1 MAVFDQ
7 SALVDRAAALVA
19 AAKAAGADAADAVA
33 VRGVSNQ
40 ASIRDGV
47 VEDLERSEGDDLG
60 LRVFIGTRSAIV
72 STNDMDAKGYAP
84 LAERAVAMARAA
96 PENPHAGLADPERL
110 ASGWPDLDLLD
121 DTECDGDT
129 LIAMAR
135 EAEAAALAVDGV
147 SKSGGASASAS
158 LGGLVLATSA
168 GFSGSYLRSGFGIAM
183 TAICGDGTAMERD
196 YDWSGTV
203 HLADLDAPADV
214 GRVAARRALRRT
226 NPKRLT
232 TRSAPVVFENRMA
245 GSLIGTIASAA
256 NGAAIVRGSSYLAD
270 RLGDRILPAGVTVT
284 DDPLVP
290 RGRGSRPFDAEG
302 VGAAPLTLIDDGRLA
317 NWILDSATARE
328 LGLVTNG
335 RAGRGVTSAPSPST
349 TNLTLPAGTESLEAM
364 IARLGTGLLVTAMF
378 GRGANIVTGDYSRGV
393 SGLWFENGE
402 IAYPVSEITIAGH
415 LDDMLGALAAA
426 DDLEIRGAVNAP
438 SLFIGEMTIAGE

>member
-19 AAKAAGADAADAVA
+19 AARAAGADAADAVA